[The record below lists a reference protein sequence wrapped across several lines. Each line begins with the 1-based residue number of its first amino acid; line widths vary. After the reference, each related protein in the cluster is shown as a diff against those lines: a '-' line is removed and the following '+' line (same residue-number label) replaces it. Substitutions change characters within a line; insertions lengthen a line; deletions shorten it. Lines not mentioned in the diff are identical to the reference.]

1 MNKKNIFLSA
11 FLLTTLSISAQE
23 TYDNANIATEDL
35 NGTARYVGMGGA
47 MEALGADI
55 STMSTN
61 PAGIGLMRHATAGF
75 SASVINQQDA
85 ENFDFAKK
93 TKLSFDQLGFV
104 YAHPTGRGSYLNFGF
119 NYRKSRNFSNI
130 LRAASKMNGAS
141 LNKLSY
147 AKGYEGVFEPDM
159 SNDNEV
165 IGYEGSS
172 DNASYAFTQL
182 DYLLYNAILHEED
195 QEGDLYFYND
205 ASDFA
210 LDRGTKGYIGEYDF
224 NISGNIHD
232 RVFLGLTIG
241 VKDVNYRHY
250 GLYTETLVDG
260 MGASVGPVS
269 IGDDRRID
277 GQGFD
282 IKAGIIFRPVETSP
296 FRIGLY
302 VNTPTWYD
310 LTTENYTTLDNRSQ
324 VGLYDSGK
332 SEEVYDFKMYTP
344 WKFGVSLGHTIGS
357 SLALGATYEFADYS
371 SVDSRVITGSSYDW
385 YYDSYVDDSDHD
397 VAMNDHTSRTLKGVS
412 TLKLG
417 AEYRPD
423 NDIYVRFGYNYVSPM
438 YKMEGYKDGTLISP
452 GSYYASTADFTNWKA
467 TNRFTCGLGYNVGK
481 LSLDL
486 AYQYSVQN
494 GEFSPFMSYTA
505 PGGATDITDN
515 IAPCVEV
522 SNKRHQLLLS
532 MTYHF

>member
-147 AKGYEGVFEPDM
+147 AKGYKGVFEPDI

-182 DYLLYNAILHEED
+182 DYLLYNAVLHEEG

-250 GLYTETLVDG
+250 GLYTETLVDE

-397 VAMNDHTSRTLKGVS
+397 VAMNDHTGRTLKGVS

-438 YKMEGYKDGTLISP
+438 YKMEGYKDGKLISP

-505 PGGATDITDN
+505 DN
-515 IAPCVEV
+515 IAPCVDV